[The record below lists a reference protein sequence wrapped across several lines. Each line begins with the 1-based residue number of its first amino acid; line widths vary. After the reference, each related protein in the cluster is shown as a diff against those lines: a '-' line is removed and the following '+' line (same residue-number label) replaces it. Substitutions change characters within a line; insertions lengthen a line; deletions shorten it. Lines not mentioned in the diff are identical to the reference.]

1 MKKIYYITKK
11 NTSTHLDNSINLLEL
26 LEIKTLQDKQLL
38 LKLQQCNCLI
48 FTSKN
53 AIFALEENAGD
64 KWHKIPCYV
73 IGKGSNQ
80 ALEHLGIQAK
90 FVGTQSY
97 GDSFGAELQNQ
108 LKGKKPLFIRAKKIA
123 SSLVEILSVAQ
134 IYPLESILYETLPIK
149 LNPTQKEKLKPK
161 KNAILFLSAPSSLRA
176 FLSNFQWQEDYTALC
191 IGETTLKY
199 AKKSLGEKAKILL
212 SPDTNIHSS
221 LEFAKTL

>member
-1 MKKIYYITKK
+1 MKRIYYITKK
-11 NTSTHLDNSINLLEL
+11 NTSTNLDNSINLLEL

-53 AIFALEENAGD
+53 AIFALEKNVGD

-80 ALEHLGIQAK
+80 ALEYLGVRAEFI
-90 FVGTQSY
+90 GTQSY
-97 GDSFGAELQNQ
+97 GDSFGIELQNQ

-123 SSLVEILSVAQ
+123 SPLSKTLKAAQ
-134 IYPLESILYETLPIK
+134 IYPLESILYETLPII
-149 LNPTQKEKLKPK
+149 LNPTQKEALKPQK
-161 KNAILFLSAPSSLRA
+161 GAILFFSAPSSVRA

-199 AKKSLGEKAKILL
+199 AKKSLGEKTKILL
-212 SPDTNIHSS
+212 SPHINIHYS